1 MSYST
6 IYRTARQNQVILI
19 KGIFEQNNLDYR
31 ILEESN
37 PADFP
42 PDVKVQVKNSDES
55 RALALLKEN
64 GLLSNSANSQS
75 SVAISRFWLWLVIAL
90 LAIITAS
97 FFINFFLKP

>member
-6 IYRTARQNQVILI
+6 IYRTARHNQIILI

-64 GLLSNSANSQS
+64 GFLSNPANSQD
-75 SVAISRFWLWLVIAL
+75 SVSMSRFWLWLVIAL

>member
-6 IYRTARQNQVILI
+6 IYRTSRQNQIILI
-19 KGIFEQNNLDYR
+19 KGILEQNNLNYR

-42 PDVKVQVKNSDES
+42 PEVKVQVKNSDES
-55 RALALLKEN
+55 EALALLKEK
-64 GLLSNSANSQS
+64 GFLSNSEDSQS
-75 SVAISRFWLWLVIAL
+75 SVSLAKFWLWLVIAL

>member
-6 IYRTARQNQVILI
+6 IYRTSRANQILLI

-31 ILEESN
+31 ILKEAD
-37 PADFP
+37 PANFP
-42 PDVKVQVKNSDES
+42 QEVKVQVKESDEA

-64 GLLSNSANSQS
+64 GFLSYSSGSQNSDTLA
-75 SVAISRFWLWLVIAL
+75 RFWLWLVIAL